1 MKKLFYCYYVLHAI
15 QVVYLGKFIKAK
27 TPEEAKERFT
37 RFVEKTGLI
46 IMTEYIQLEV
56 EEV

>member
-1 MKKLFYCYYVLHAI
+1 MLHAI
-15 QVVYLGKFIKAK
+15 QVAYIGKFIKAK
-27 TPEEAKERFT
+27 SPEEAKERFT

-46 IMTEYIQLEV
+46 IMSEYIQLEV

>member
-1 MKKLFYCYYVLHAI
+1 MLHAI
-15 QVVYLGKFIKAK
+15 QVVYIGKFIKAK
-27 TPEEAKERFT
+27 TPDEAKERFT
-37 RFVEKTGLI
+37 HFMEKTGLI